1 MTLFRS
7 IAGALLSSS
16 LVFTG
21 VGALASLT
29 PAHAYEL
36 YMTKDGKSPLRWW
49 QRDVLEFHLATVPPE
64 ETDLTA
70 IQAIAERAFDQWIDA
85 PCGLVP
91 EVTSG
96 GMVDVTKATTPTSLR
111 AEPDNVFVFIKSSSE
126 WTGSGNSPTWIAITK
141 IAHDPSTGEIVDA
154 DIEINDGG
162 YAFSYDDTPG
172 VNEVDF
178 LAMLTHELGHF
189 FGLDHSDE
197 SSATMFATYA
207 TSPAAALDAR
217 TLSQDDIAGVCAL
230 YTDVPVHK
238 VPGTGG
244 GDEGCSA
251 SGGAAALWGVGLLL
265 LVLTWRRRALPH
277 RA

>member
-1 MTLFRS
+1 M
-7 IAGALLSSS
+7 
-16 LVFTG
+16 V

-29 PAHAYEL
+29 PAAHAYEL

-49 QRDVLEFHLATVPPE
+49 QRESLEFQLATVAPE
-64 ETDLTA
+64 ETELAA

-91 EVTSG
+91 EVTFA
-96 GMVDVTKATTPTSLR
+96 GMREVSKATTPTSLR
-111 AEPDNVFVFIKSSSE
+111 AEPDNIFVFIKSSSE

-141 IAHDPSTGEIVDA
+141 IAHDPTTGEIVDA

-178 LAMLTHELGHF
+178 LSMLTHELGHF

-207 TSPAAALDAR
+207 TSPVAALEAR
-217 TLSQDDIAGVCAL
+217 SLSQDDIDGVCAL

-238 VPGTGG
+238 GAGG
-244 GDEGCSA
+244 AGDDGGCGA
-251 SGGAAALWGVGLLL
+251 SGGAAGLSGLAFL
-265 LVLTWRRRALPH
+265 MVLAMRRRALL
-277 RA
+277 RRS